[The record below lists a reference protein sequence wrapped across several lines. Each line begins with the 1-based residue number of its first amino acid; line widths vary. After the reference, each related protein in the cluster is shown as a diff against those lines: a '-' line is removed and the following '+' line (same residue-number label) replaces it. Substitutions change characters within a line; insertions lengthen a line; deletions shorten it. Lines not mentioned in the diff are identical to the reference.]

1 MRYIFI
7 SLFMS
12 TVFLGIGSIHVNAQ
26 EQPQTQGQ
34 AEEAQPFFLTEKPL
48 EIWT

>member
-12 TVFLGIGSIHVNAQ
+12 AVFLGIGSIHVNAQ
-26 EQPQTQGQ
+26 EQSQTQEQTEGEQ
-34 AEEAQPFFLTEKPL
+34 EFALTD
-48 EIWT
+48 